1 MAYNNQPK
9 EQSGY
14 DRSKDLVIFKDV
26 VRSEKRFLNVE
37 VYSYDGG
44 ATKIRIKPVAQN
56 TNPNADQNKK
66 WINQKAL
73 SAITKQEAEALIVAL
88 TKAVKEF

>member
-1 MAYNNQPK
+1 MGYEQK

-14 DRSKDLVIFKDV
+14 DRTKDKVAFKDV
-26 VRSEKRFLNVE
+26 VASEKRFLNVE

-44 ATKIRIKPVAQN
+44 STKIRIKPVAKN
-56 TNPNADQNKK
+56 TNPDADKNKQ

-73 SAITKQEAEALIVAL
+73 SGLTKEEAQGLIRAL
-88 TKAVKEF
+88 TNAVTKF